1 MSKVKKWAAI
11 FMVGMLGAGA
21 GLGVWRAVTDYMDFL
36 KMRAWVAQM
45 QQLQADAA
53 KQQAPAR
60 AVQAPA
66 PEAPK

>member
-1 MSKVKKWAAI
+1 MQTFKRLTVT
-11 FMVGMLGAGA
+11 FLVGLMGCFVA
-21 GLGVWRAVTDYMDFL
+21 LGVWRIYTDYSDFL
-36 KMRAWVAQM
+36 KMRQWVGQM
-45 QQLQADAA
+45 QALQADAA

>member
-1 MSKVKKWAAI
+1 MPTVKKYLAIVLAAA
-11 FMVGMLGAGA
+11 FGM
-21 GLGVWRAVTDYMDFL
+21 GLMLLAVRAVQDYSDFL
-36 KMRAWVAQM
+36 KMRQWVAQM

-66 PEAPK
+66 PEAK